1 MTNGWKQPMGEML
14 HSPSKLPV
22 EGRVPSMAADAG
34 GFTQL
39 RPPC

>member
-1 MTNGWKQPMGEML
+1 MTNGWKQPTGQML
-14 HSPSKLPV
+14 RSPSKLPV
-22 EGRVPSMAADAG
+22 EGRFPSMAADA